1 MLNSE
6 QWSIVTQDGNG
17 EPDECSLQV
26 GGHHMRKK
34 PTEGGV
40 DYNTQPEVTL
50 GLFFRFVT
58 V

>member
-1 MLNSE
+1 MLNSG

-26 GGHHMRKK
+26 GGHDMRKK

-50 GLFFRFVT
+50 IYQ
-58 V
+58 